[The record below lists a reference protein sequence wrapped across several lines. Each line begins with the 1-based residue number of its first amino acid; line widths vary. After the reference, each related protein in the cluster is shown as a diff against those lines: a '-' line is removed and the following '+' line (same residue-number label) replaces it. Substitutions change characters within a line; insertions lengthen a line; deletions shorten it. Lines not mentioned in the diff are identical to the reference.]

1 MKLIS
6 HKTLELV
13 NSLELSEGEL
23 TPHIEQQMLEL
34 SKSADQSA
42 MFIDRADVIVTHLK
56 SIIEQV
62 KAKITTIE
70 NAQDF
75 VKSEIKKSI
84 QTLGQDLE
92 GENYYFK
99 LAKAAPK
106 VVIENEDL
114 IVEPYIRY
122 KQVCEVDKK
131 AIGDALK
138 KGESI
143 PGAKL
148 EENFS
153 LRKSINT
160 KKLNGVKDV

>member
-6 HKTLELV
+6 NKTLELV
-13 NSLELSEGEL
+13 NALELTEGEITQDISL
-23 TPHIEQQMLEL
+23 MLSDL
-34 SKSADQSA
+34 SKSADQSG
-42 MFIDRADVIVTHLK
+42 MFLDRSEAVVTHLK
-56 SIIEQV
+56 SLADQI
-62 KAKITTIE
+62 KSKISTIE
-70 NAQDF
+70 KAQDF

-84 QTLGQDLE
+84 SIIDSDLE
-92 GENYYFK
+92 GDLYIFK
-99 LAKAAPK
+99 LSKAAPK

-131 AIGDALK
+131 ALGEALK
-138 KGESI
+138 KGELI
-143 PGAKL
+143 EGAKL

-160 KKLNGVKDV
+160 KKLKEVKNV